1 MLDDTPLAAADRG
14 QTRLDAL
21 SLALE
26 KAGHRRSIREMQP
39 MADIGLAHQHVWLS
53 RGEIDWVARLPKQSQ
68 MGLDARANLA
78 YQAACFERASQ
89 GGHAPALHDLLPPDS
104 DLPRGGLLVS
114 AIRGRPA
121 RLPEDLPAIAEA
133 LASFHLLEL
142 PPLAERAPLLSP
154 GDPWRAMRDEVA
166 DQAGFLDSAGLAATA
181 RQRID
186 SELASL
192 PNRLPAGPAGE
203 ARLISFDA
211 HPGNFLVTESGRAVL
226 VDLEKCRY
234 GLPGFDLAHASLYTS
249 TTWDLQSHA
258 QLTPEEVLAFYRHW
272 TRKMGF
278 DHQGPTLLACR
289 RAMWLWSLTWCAKWR
304 ASHRLE
310 RDASARGEDWSA
322 ELSDAALV
330 AHVRDRV
337 DHYLDPATI
346 EHVQEELRIL
356 ESALTG

>member
-1 MLDDTPLAAADRG
+1 MHA
-14 QTRLDAL
+14 
-21 SLALE
+21 
-26 KAGHRRSIREMQP
+26 
-39 MADIGLAHQHVWLS
+39 MADIGLAHHHVWLN

-68 MGLDARANLA
+68 MGLDVRTNLD
-78 YQAACFERASQ
+78 YQAACFERASPS
-89 GGHAPALHDLLPPDS
+89 GHAPALHDILAPDS

-121 RLPEDLPAIAEA
+121 SLPEDLPAIAEA
-133 LASFHLLEL
+133 LASIHLLEL

-166 DQAGFLDSAGLAATA
+166 DQANFLDHAGLETKA
-181 RQRID
+181 RHRIET
-186 SELASL
+186 ELASL
-192 PNRLPAGPAGE
+192 PSRLPAGAAGE
-203 ARLISFDA
+203 PRLISFDA

-258 QLTPEEVLAFYRHW
+258 ELTPEEVIGFYRCW
-272 TRKMGF
+272 TRRMGF
-278 DHQGPTLLACR
+278 DQEGPTLVACR

-304 ASHRLE
+304 VSHRLE
-310 RDASARGEDWSA
+310 RDALARGEDWSA
-322 ELSDAALV
+322 ELSDDALV

-337 DHYLDPATI
+337 DHYLSPATI
-346 EHVQEELRIL
+346 EHVQVEFRIL
-356 ESALTG
+356 ERAFAD